1 MSPRSPLS
9 DHRRPS
15 DILRNLPSAFSSQPS
30 PSPATSSWTRFTHA
44 RVMSREPESRMANTT
59 ADHPSAVRPK
69 PLSPRIPSLLQR
81 QPSQQELEA
90 AQHLV
95 EHSKGAQHA
104 AHPHEAGFSSH
115 ATTHD
120 TPQVARQ
127 QGSGVL
133 HSADDA
139 AQQDSRRASPA
150 PSSVSA
156 AASSRQSPMM
166 TSLPP
171 GGQQCRYESIL
182 TEIVSR

>member
-1 MSPRSPLS
+1 MSPRFSFIRS
-9 DHRRPS
+9 SGPS
-15 DILRNLPSAFSSQPS
+15 DILRNSPSVFSSQPP
-30 PSPATSSWTRFTHA
+30 PSPATSSWTRLTHLRA
-44 RVMSREPESRMANTT
+44 MSREPESRMANTT

-104 AHPHEAGFSSH
+104 AHPQEATISSH
-115 ATTHD
+115 ATHD
-120 TPQVARQ
+120 SPQVARH

-133 HSADDA
+133 HGTDDVA
-139 AQQDSRRASPA
+139 RQGSRRASPA
-150 PSSVSA
+150 PSSASA
-156 AASSRQSPMM
+156 VADSRQSPMM

-171 GGQQCRYESIL
+171 GGQQCRYDCTFL
-182 TEIVSR
+182 EIVPR